1 MDKYWILIHFWTFN
15 HFLFW
20 SFINFDPIEDF
31 DPIEIWTPQKQIQDE
46 SIFDF
51 VARRFG
57 PDVAQYA
64 IDPMVRG
71 ICAGDAKSISA
82 KSFVAGPMFNLEQ
95 NYGSVFRGMLKRKL
109 KGESPK
115 IVPSKSVSIVF
126 QQVLD
131 TIRYVFYKYV
141 FSISK
146 IAFES
151 FLDNC
156 LKAMPTFMQLFSY
169 LLNKLLHKVNCI
181 ISRHFFLAVSK
192 KWLVNN
198 FNDLDQ

>member
-1 MDKYWILIHFWTFN
+1 MVYVDGQLHKLPSNLKSIFTPQPPFSKPLILAGIK
-15 HFLFW
+15 
-20 SFINFDPIEDF
+20 
-31 DPIEIWTPQKQIQDE
+31 EILTPQKQIQDE

-131 TIRYVFYKYV
+131 TIHYVFYKYV

-146 IAFES
+146 IAF
-151 FLDNC
+151 
-156 LKAMPTFMQLFSY
+156 
-169 LLNKLLHKVNCI
+169 
-181 ISRHFFLAVSK
+181 
-192 KWLVNN
+192 
-198 FNDLDQ
+198 

>member
-1 MDKYWILIHFWTFN
+1 MVYVDGQLHKLPSNLKSIFTPQPPFSKPLILAGIK
-15 HFLFW
+15 
-20 SFINFDPIEDF
+20 
-31 DPIEIWTPQKQIQDE
+31 EILTPQKQIQDE

-115 IVPSKSVSIVF
+115 IVPSKSVSVP
-126 QQVLD
+126 
-131 TIRYVFYKYV
+131 T
-141 FSISK
+141 
-146 IAFES
+146 S
-151 FLDNC
+151 FGYDPLRFFTN
-156 LKAMPTFMQLFSY
+156 MYFRSV
-169 LLNKLLHKVNCI
+169 KLLSSHFWQTAEKQCLLLCNCFHI
-181 ISRHFFLAVSK
+181 Y
-192 KWLVNN
+192 
-198 FNDLDQ
+198 